1 MGKKNRSPRKSKP
14 SFHKKYKKH
23 VATLSKKLDKSK
35 KEVEQMLSSRFDDL
49 VQSLTPRQEMSFVP
63 QIFSRGKLQ
72 PRKKTGKKCSAK
84 GTCKKCGKMK
94 FPFHRMK
101 KTCSRGPK
109 GPGGRR
115 GALSRVNRG
124 PATAPRAI
132 GSRARGPRARKRT
145 FQLTPSALKPDNIQ
159 TQMSGFSTT
168 RVCESHNGSPLKCRT
183 FQKRY

>member
-14 SFHKKYKKH
+14 TFHKKYKKH

-49 VQSLTPRQEMSFVP
+49 VQSLTPRQEMSFMP
-63 QIFSRGKLQ
+63 QLFSRGKLQ

-84 GTCKKCGKMK
+84 GNCKKCGKMK

-101 KTCSRGPK
+101 KTCSRGP
-109 GPGGRR
+109 R

-124 PATAPRAI
+124 PRAT
-132 GSRARGPRARKRT
+132 GSRARKRT

>member
-35 KEVEQMLSSRFDDL
+35 KEVEQIVSSRLDDL
-49 VQSLTPRQEMSFVP
+49 GQSLTPRQEMSFIP
-63 QIFSRGKLQ
+63 QLFSRGKLQ
-72 PRKKTGKKCSAK
+72 PRKKMGKKCSAK

-101 KTCSRGPK
+101 KTCSRGPR

-115 GALSRVNRG
+115 GALSRINRG
-124 PATAPRAI
+124 PRAI
-132 GSRARGPRARKRT
+132 GPASARKRT
-145 FQLTPSALKPDNIQ
+145 FQLTPSALRPDNIQ

>member
-14 SFHKKYKKH
+14 TFHKKYKKH

-101 KTCSRGPK
+101 KTCSRGP
-109 GPGGRR
+109 R

-124 PATAPRAI
+124 PATGSRAIGPASATAPRA
-132 GSRARGPRARKRT
+132 SARKRT

-159 TQMSGFSTT
+159 TQMSGFSTS